1 MTFHLWSEAEALS
14 EPVDDV
20 CNISVTLDDGR
31 RYALNVWT
39 FSFFETARSDGE
51 GGASAGLSAAYML
64 PPDLFVAD
72 LSRATLEAVIGD
84 LLDHGALPDHCLV
97 TDDA

>member
-1 MTFHLWSEAEALS
+1 MTFDLWSEAEALS

-20 CNISVTLDDGR
+20 CNISVTLEDGR

-39 FSFFETARSDGE
+39 FSFFEKARRDGE
-51 GGASAGLSAAYML
+51 DGASEGIAAAYML

-72 LSRATLEAVIGD
+72 LSRATLEGVVGD
-84 LLDHGALPDHCLV
+84 LLDHGTLPEHCLV